1 MIAAIFPSPEVIL
14 AAAVIAA
21 IAGLRLMLP
30 FRRERR
36 AALWL
41 GGLLAVAAVIL
52 VAVKDRLGVR
62 DDAATG
68 LRLFS
73 KLELFLLTVDWA
85 VRTALAK
92 FPVVT
97 AAVTVLWLLLP
108 SGPKRR
114 TASWLLALLG
124 GATLAYV
131 GLVGPTLP
139 ASGVILATA
148 VAATAASL
156 WHLLPQVIEDPADR
170 RFNHWLGL
178 LLGAVALAGF
188 VATSRHLGGLGEE
201 AVFLIVSLVAVV
213 SAAATIVSRSPVYAA
228 VWFALSLAGVAGVLL
243 VLGAQFLGVAT
254 IVVYAGAILVMFL
267 FVLMLAQPAGLAPY
281 DRVSNEPFLSALA
294 GAVLLGVL
302 LLSIGRLSA
311 EPASCCKLPSKADAL
326 ASATQAA
333 KPEAKPIG
341 NRGGPPAAATPAT
354 AGDPLAADH
363 VARLGG
369 ELFGRHLVAVEA
381 AGVLLLVA
389 LIGAI
394 AVVSRG
400 EAAHAPEATT
410 AMGPA
415 AGRSA
420 AR

>member
-1 MIAAIFPSPEVIL
+1 MT
-14 AAAVIAA
+14 AV
-21 IAGLRLMLP
+21 P
-30 FRRERR
+30 FDPF
-36 AALWL
+36 AS
-41 GGLLAVAAVIL
+41 GTLLAGAVVAT
-52 VAVKDRLGVR
+52 VA
-62 DDAATG
+62 
-68 LRLFS
+68 S
-73 KLELFLLTVDWA
+73 
-85 VRTALAK
+85 
-92 FPVVT
+92 
-97 AAVTVLWLLLP
+97 LWLLLP
-108 SGPKRR
+108 NGRDTNSAR
-114 TASWLLALLG
+114 WLGTLLG
-124 GATLAYV
+124 LGALA
-131 GLVGPTLP
+131 
-139 ASGVILATA
+139 AFILAG
-148 VAATAASL
+148 
-156 WHLLPQVIEDPADR
+156 R
-170 RFNHWLGL
+170 R
-178 LLGAVALAGF
+178 
-188 VATSRHLGGLGEE
+188 LGGLGEE

-228 VWFALSLAGVAGVLL
+228 IWFALTLAGVAGVLL

-302 LLSIGRLSA
+302 SLSIGRLSA
-311 EPASCCKLPSKADAL
+311 A
-326 ASATQAA
+326 
-333 KPEAKPIG
+333 
-341 NRGGPPAAATPAT
+341 PAACCGVPSRATATPAAGTQPSSAVGGEAT
-354 AGDPLAADH
+354 AAPVADPLATAADPLAENH

-400 EAAHAPEATT
+400 GAAQAAT
-410 AMGPA
+410 ASPSSSPA